1 MAIYISKTTIQGTNE
16 KKACGNRAIVR
27 FERVNNDV
35 YGNPLY
41 RVYPVNYY
49 FKPVTGVYKNYTSK
63 GYYLIQSYNIEDSLA
78 RLLEEAD
85 KFLSVDLDKSLL
97 YGYEKCKGLE

>member
-1 MAIYISKTTIQGTNE
+1 MTIYISKDYVKGTNA

-49 FKPVTGVYKNYTSK
+49 FKPVTGIYRNYASK
-63 GYYLIQSYNIEDSLA
+63 GYYLLQSYDIVGDLKD
-78 RLLEEAD
+78 LLKQAD
-85 KFLSVDLDKSLL
+85 DFIGIDLDKDLL
-97 YGYEKCKGLE
+97 GGYERV